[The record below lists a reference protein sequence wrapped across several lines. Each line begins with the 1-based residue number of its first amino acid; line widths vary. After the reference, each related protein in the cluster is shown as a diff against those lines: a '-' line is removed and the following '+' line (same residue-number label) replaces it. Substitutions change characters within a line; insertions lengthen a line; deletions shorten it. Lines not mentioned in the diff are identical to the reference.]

1 MGSTPPPAWRLSKN
15 AETPFDKLRVSGKN
29 PFTIESQPLR
39 LSLSKPRFREN
50 RHPPWSETL
59 GARLHT
65 HDVESTA
72 AVSDS
77 ERMRRAQWLAEKEE
91 EIGALQQLSVNEV
104 VPSRR
109 DFTMFVATQKRDIG
123 VVPRLKRCDPDTG
136 AAWPNV
142 DFAALAALYDEAETA
157 AVAVGTARL
166 HGGSIEDLRLVA
178 EATTAPV
185 LRDDLCLHADQ
196 VYHARLY
203 GADAV
208 VLPASHLDL
217 EQLRTLAAVANS
229 VHMAAVIEVQSEDDL
244 IRALGL
250 APACV
255 GVNCMGRDGF
265 TDLSAARSIG
275 AKIPPQRTV
284 LLLSEVPE
292 LESLS
297 ALEGLIDAAVVGKP
311 LLDAGDPAMLIEAF
325 VNG

>member
-1 MGSTPPPAWRLSKN
+1 MGKDLYTP
-15 AETPFDKLRVSGKN
+15 
-29 PFTIESQPLR
+29 
-39 LSLSKPRFREN
+39 
-50 RHPPWSETL
+50 
-59 GARLHT
+59 
-65 HDVESTA
+65 DVESTP
-72 AVSDS
+72 AVGDS
-77 ERMRRAQWLAEKEE
+77 ERMRRAQLLAEKEA
-91 EIGALQQLSVNEV
+91 EIDALRQLSVTEV

-109 DFTMFVATQKRDIG
+109 DFTMFVATQKRGIA
-123 VVPRLKRCDPDTG
+123 VVPRLKRRDPDTG

-185 LRDDLCLHADQ
+185 LRDDLCVHADQ

-217 EQLRTLAAVANS
+217 EQLHTLAAVANS

-244 IRALGL
+244 TRALGT

-255 GVNCMGRDGF
+255 GVNCVGRDGF
-265 TDLSAARSIG
+265 TDLSYARAIG
-275 AKIPPQRTV
+275 ARIPPQRTV
-284 LLLSEVPE
+284 LQSRR
-292 LESLS
+292 
-297 ALEGLIDAAVVGKP
+297 P
-311 LLDAGDPAMLIEAF
+311 LRRNTA
-325 VNG
+325 